1 MVYYPL
7 HKTYKNPNLN
17 LLPINLTMIKV
28 FNKHLNL
35 ANQKEKNLNISIIL
49 INHLTMIQ
57 VLSKHHNQANK
68 REKNLNI
75 LNLQI
80 NK

>member
-35 ANQKEKNLNISIIL
+35 AN
-49 INHLTMIQ
+49 
-57 VLSKHHNQANK
+57 
-68 REKNLNI
+68 
-75 LNLQI
+75 
-80 NK
+80 